1 MRLNAGSTV
10 VGPLREEP
18 MKAVISFSY
27 MDIETSVTALKA
39 LYQIET
45 FCTSKI
51 VGPGARSPLCW
62 AASGLGRGRLVTVS
76 SGCSMTFLARVSGEP
91 GGDDTGDDHED
102 KRYGDEGERRAPGAG
117 LRAHTRRCRGREDQ
131 KGQPVVGTTEHA
143 PVHSGR
149 PPQHSADQ

>member
-1 MRLNAGSTV
+1 MRFNARSTV
-10 VGPLREEP
+10 VLPLPDEP

-76 SGCSMTFLARVSGEP
+76 AGCSVMFLRRGCGKP
-91 GGDDTGDDHED
+91 GGGASGDGHEA
-102 KRYGDEGERRAPGAG
+102 R
-117 LRAHTRRCRGREDQ
+117 L
-131 KGQPVVGTTEHA
+131 
-143 PVHSGR
+143 
-149 PPQHSADQ
+149 

>member
-1 MRLNAGSTV
+1 
-10 VGPLREEP
+10 

-62 AASGLGRGRLVTVS
+62 AASGLSRGRLATVS
-76 SGCSMTFLARVSGEP
+76 SRCFMRFLARASGEP
-91 GGDDTGDDHED
+91 GGADTCGDHNE
-102 KRYGDEGERRAPGAG
+102 KRYDAEGERRSPAASV
-117 LRAHTRRCRGREDQ
+117 LA
-131 KGQPVVGTTEHA
+131 
-143 PVHSGR
+143 
-149 PPQHSADQ
+149 